1 MNLKTRLLK
10 LQTRSKIVIAHALRW
25 IEVWGRVY
33 LRGVPQ
39 LILVALLLVP
49 VVYLSGRYIE
59 AFFQIIALFALRYKF
74 PKTYHAKTTMRCTFL
89 TLTIGYIA
97 IPSTLPLNTVLFSSI
112 FVSFVIAFLSWAAQE
127 FIDRRQQHKEF
138 SIYSCSRD
146 EFNSFCLEKGIRRDR
161 LEYVWDLFRSELGT
175 NALSDK
181 YFVAPQMIKQDRWRY
196 KKKLSQTLLTQED

>member
-25 IEVWGRVY
+25 MEVWGRVY

-74 PKTYHAKTTMRCTFL
+74 PKTYHAKEC
-89 TLTIGYIA
+89 
-97 IPSTLPLNTVLFSSI
+97 
-112 FVSFVIAFLSWAAQE
+112 
-127 FIDRRQQHKEF
+127 
-138 SIYSCSRD
+138 
-146 EFNSFCLEKGIRRDR
+146 
-161 LEYVWDLFRSELGT
+161 
-175 NALSDK
+175 NALHIPDAHNRLHRDSEYASVEYGTVQLDFCQFRNRILVVGGSRV
-181 YFVAPQMIKQDRWRY
+181 YRPSSTTQRIFNLFVFA
-196 KKKLSQTLLTQED
+196 